1 MFILR
6 HAILLES
13 TCMIPAAAV
22 SNALVHSIQMQDYA
36 VCLRKFSLMQSI
48 LRLQSSMVGNGE

>member
-13 TCMIPAAAV
+13 TCLIPAAAV
-22 SNALVHSIQMQDYA
+22 SNALVHSIQMQDNP
-36 VCLRKFSLMQSI
+36 VCLRQFPLVQSI
-48 LRLQSSMVGNGE
+48 LQLQISMVAKGE

>member
-13 TCMIPAAAV
+13 TCLIPAAAV
-22 SNALVHSIQMQDYA
+22 SNALVHSIKMQDNP
-36 VCLRKFSLMQSI
+36 VCLRQFPLMQSI
-48 LRLQSSMVGNGE
+48 LELQISMIAD